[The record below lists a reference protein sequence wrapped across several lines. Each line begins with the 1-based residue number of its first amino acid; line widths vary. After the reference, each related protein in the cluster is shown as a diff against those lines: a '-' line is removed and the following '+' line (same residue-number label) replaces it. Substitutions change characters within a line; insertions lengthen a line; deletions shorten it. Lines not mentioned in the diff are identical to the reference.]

1 MTSKNTIVCSLIIAS
16 ATAFLSGCD
25 HGLDVEGGGELV
37 VEGWIDSGQYPVVK
51 LTRTVSV
58 GSEYQ
63 STDNL
68 EDCVEQWARVT
79 VSDGGREVTL
89 IGHRDDSHFP
99 PYVYTTSDMLGVP
112 GRTYTLTVDCLD
124 GTHAEAQT
132 TIPQPAAI
140 DSFAIERV
148 SVADTL
154 RQVYAYVRDDGT
166 KDGGYKLFTYVY
178 GEEKGFMSAYLGI
191 SAADRLPDG
200 RRMAVSRGR
209 QSSATRGSLPMAII
223 EISSGIRSPRFRNP
237 QAAWSATL
245 SPQTTSAVG
254 RAASTRS
261 SSRCDSSPPELW
273 KCPTGNGSIPLSFAK
288 AG

>member
-1 MTSKNTIVCSLIIAS
+1 MTSKHIITGGLILAAS
-16 ATAFLSGCD
+16 AALASGCD

-154 RQVYAYVRDDGT
+154 RQVYAYMRDDGT

-209 QSSATRGSLPMAII
+209 QNLTSDFTPYFAVGDTVMVKLARIDETAYHFWRDFEDMVTLS
-223 EISSGIRSPRFRNP
+223 RNP
-237 QAAWSATL
+237 FFPVTNNLHSNI
-245 SPQTTSAVG
+245 
-254 RAASTRS
+254 
-261 SSRCDSSPPELW
+261 
-273 KCPTGNGSIPLSFAK
+273 TGGLGYWFGYGSDVKSVIVTP
-288 AG
+288 

>member
-1 MTSKNTIVCSLIIAS
+1 MTSKHIITGGLILAAS
-16 ATAFLSGCD
+16 AALASGCD

-37 VEGWIDSGQYPVVK
+37 VEGWRDSGQYPVVK

-209 QSSATRGSLPMAII
+209 QNLTSDFTPYFAVGDTVMVKLARIDETAY
-223 EISSGIRSPRFRNP
+223 RFWRDFEDMVTLSRNP
-237 QAAWSATL
+237 FFPVTNNLHSNI
-245 SPQTTSAVG
+245 
-254 RAASTRS
+254 
-261 SSRCDSSPPELW
+261 
-273 KCPTGNGSIPLSFAK
+273 TGGLGYWFGYGSDVKSVIVTP
-288 AG
+288 

>member
-1 MTSKNTIVCSLIIAS
+1 MTSKHILTGGLILAAS
-16 ATAFLSGCD
+16 AALASGCD

-209 QSSATRGSLPMAII
+209 QNLTSDFTPYFAVGDTVMVKLARIDETAY
-223 EISSGIRSPRFRNP
+223 RFWRDFEDMVTLSRNP
-237 QAAWSATL
+237 FFPVTNNLHSNI
-245 SPQTTSAVG
+245 
-254 RAASTRS
+254 
-261 SSRCDSSPPELW
+261 
-273 KCPTGNGSIPLSFAK
+273 TGGLGYWFGYGSDVKSVIVTP
-288 AG
+288 

>member
-1 MTSKNTIVCSLIIAS
+1 MTSKHIITGGLILAAS
-16 ATAFLSGCD
+16 AALASGCD

-209 QSSATRGSLPMAII
+209 QNLTSDFTPYFAVGDTVMVKLARIDETAY
-223 EISSGIRSPRFRNP
+223 RFWRDFEDMVTLSRNP
-237 QAAWSATL
+237 FFPVTNNLHSNI
-245 SPQTTSAVG
+245 
-254 RAASTRS
+254 
-261 SSRCDSSPPELW
+261 
-273 KCPTGNGSIPLSFAK
+273 TGGLGYWFGYGSDVKSVIVTP
-288 AG
+288 

>member
-1 MTSKNTIVCSLIIAS
+1 MTSKHIITGGLILAAS
-16 ATAFLSGCD
+16 AALASGCD
-25 HGLDVEGGGELV
+25 HGLDIEGGGELV

-209 QSSATRGSLPMAII
+209 QNLTSDFTPYFAVGDTVMVKLARIDETAY
-223 EISSGIRSPRFRNP
+223 RFWRDFEDMVTLSRNP
-237 QAAWSATL
+237 FFPVTNNLHSNI
-245 SPQTTSAVG
+245 
-254 RAASTRS
+254 
-261 SSRCDSSPPELW
+261 
-273 KCPTGNGSIPLSFAK
+273 TGGLGYWFGYGSDVKSVIVTP
-288 AG
+288 

>member
-1 MTSKNTIVCSLIIAS
+1 MTSKHIITGGLILAAS
-16 ATAFLSGCD
+16 AALASGCD

-209 QSSATRGSLPMAII
+209 QNLTSDFTPYFAVGDTVMVKLARIDETAY
-223 EISSGIRSPRFRNP
+223 RFWRDFEDMVTLSRNP
-237 QAAWSATL
+237 FFPVTNNL
-245 SPQTTSAVG
+245 H
-254 RAASTRS
+254 S
-261 SSRCDSSPPELW
+261 SI
-273 KCPTGNGSIPLSFAK
+273 TGGLGYWFGYGSDVKSVIVTP
-288 AG
+288 

>member
-209 QSSATRGSLPMAII
+209 QNLTSDFTPYFAVGDTVMVKLARIDETAY
-223 EISSGIRSPRFRNP
+223 RFWRDFEDMVTLSRNP
-237 QAAWSATL
+237 FFPVTNNLHSNI
-245 SPQTTSAVG
+245 
-254 RAASTRS
+254 
-261 SSRCDSSPPELW
+261 
-273 KCPTGNGSIPLSFAK
+273 TGGLGYWFGYGSDVKSVIVTP
-288 AG
+288 

>member
-166 KDGGYKLFTYVY
+166 KGGGYKLFTYVY

-209 QSSATRGSLPMAII
+209 QNLTSDFTPYFAVGDTVMVKLARIDETAYHFWRDFEDMVTLS
-223 EISSGIRSPRFRNP
+223 RNP
-237 QAAWSATL
+237 FFPVTNNLHSNI
-245 SPQTTSAVG
+245 
-254 RAASTRS
+254 
-261 SSRCDSSPPELW
+261 
-273 KCPTGNGSIPLSFAK
+273 TGGLGYWFGYGSDVKSVIVTP
-288 AG
+288 

>member
-1 MTSKNTIVCSLIIAS
+1 MTRKHIITGGLILAAS
-16 ATAFLSGCD
+16 AALASGCD

-209 QSSATRGSLPMAII
+209 QNLTSDFTPYFAVGDTVMVKLARIDETAY
-223 EISSGIRSPRFRNP
+223 RFWRDFEDMVTLSRNP
-237 QAAWSATL
+237 FFPVTNNLHSNI
-245 SPQTTSAVG
+245 
-254 RAASTRS
+254 
-261 SSRCDSSPPELW
+261 
-273 KCPTGNGSIPLSFAK
+273 TGGLGYWFGYGSDVKSVIVTP
-288 AG
+288 

>member
-1 MTSKNTIVCSLIIAS
+1 MTSKHIITGGLILAAS
-16 ATAFLSGCD
+16 AALASGCD

-154 RQVYAYVRDDGT
+154 RQVYAYMRDDGT

-209 QSSATRGSLPMAII
+209 QNLTSDFTPYFAVGDTVMVKLARIDETAY
-223 EISSGIRSPRFRNP
+223 RFWRDFEDMVTLSRNP
-237 QAAWSATL
+237 FFPVTNNLHSNI
-245 SPQTTSAVG
+245 
-254 RAASTRS
+254 
-261 SSRCDSSPPELW
+261 
-273 KCPTGNGSIPLSFAK
+273 TGGLGYWFGYGSDVKSVIVTP
-288 AG
+288 

>member
-1 MTSKNTIVCSLIIAS
+1 MTSKHIITGGLILAAS
-16 ATAFLSGCD
+16 AALASGCD

-209 QSSATRGSLPMAII
+209 QNL
-223 EISSGIRSPRFRNP
+223 
-237 QAAWSATL
+237 
-245 SPQTTSAVG
+245 TSDFTPYFAVG
-254 RAASTRS
+254 DTVTGALRPAAVV
-261 SSRCDSSPPELW
+261 
-273 KCPTGNGSIPLSFAK
+273 PTHYGSIVGTYDDFDAFAAAVDPAIAVVRK
-288 AG
+288 LER

>member
-154 RQVYAYVRDDGT
+154 RQVYAYMRDDGT

-209 QSSATRGSLPMAII
+209 QNLTSDFTPYFAVGDTVMVKLARIDETAY
-223 EISSGIRSPRFRNP
+223 RFWRDFEDMVTLSRNP
-237 QAAWSATL
+237 FFPVTNNLHSNI
-245 SPQTTSAVG
+245 
-254 RAASTRS
+254 
-261 SSRCDSSPPELW
+261 
-273 KCPTGNGSIPLSFAK
+273 TGGLGYWFGYGSDVKSVIVTP
-288 AG
+288 